1 MSMTIFDISDESE
14 KFIKA
19 NSPNVNR
26 FVIMKYS
33 HQQPELI
40 IVAVINEE
48 DGEAISGICH
58 IRENHESLKRVIE
71 LLDYSRCR
79 WLYDRGVLL
88 ENDDAYI

>member
-1 MSMTIFDISDESE
+1 MSIFNISDETE
-14 KFIKA
+14 KFVKA
-19 NSPNVNR
+19 NSLKVNR

-40 IVAVINEE
+40 IAAVINEE

-71 LLDYSRCR
+71 LLDYSGCR
-79 WLYDRGVLL
+79 WLYDRGVLFEL
-88 ENDDAYI
+88 EN

>member
-1 MSMTIFDISDESE
+1 MPMTVFDISDEPD

-33 HQQPELI
+33 HTHPELI

-48 DGEAISGICH
+48 DGEAISGICP
-58 IRENHESLKRVIE
+58 IRENHESLRRVIE
-71 LLDYSRCR
+71 LLDYSGCR
-79 WLYDRGVLL
+79 WLYDRGALL
-88 ENDDAYI
+88 ANDDAYT

>member
-1 MSMTIFDISDESE
+1 MSMTVFDISDEPD

-33 HQQPELI
+33 HTQPELI

-48 DGEAISGICH
+48 DDEAISGICH
-58 IRENHESLKRVIE
+58 IRENHESLRRVIE
-71 LLDYSRCR
+71 LLDYSGCR
-79 WLYDRGVLL
+79 WLYNRGALL
-88 ENDDAYI
+88 EIEN